1 MPGQAQNAALQLFG
15 FIPEPKKQ
23 PNPAL
28 FIRRHGRPLPVCA
41 NTPDLPV
48 KGLLKV
54 QAYVHNRLTI
64 CSYQGGSRRVAKRMK
79 AKDLSAVVAA
89 KPNLDILRK
98 TRRQL
103 KIGGRWREKPLT
115 TDFTS
120 RAKNMIRDASSII
133 ETDAG
138 GVPLFLTL
146 TCPGGTENVFE
157 AFGIAAGYIVD
168 RFNRWLRYKVQNG
181 WFCYVWELQGRG
193 APHLHYLF
201 KIEAG
206 SNFSHFYKE
215 VRREYRK
222 ILLDVCEESGVDLF
236 ERGDGTSHAQNPN
249 LPVINFRKVK
259 TSVAGYIAKYASK
272 GRSKGVRG
280 VSFSPGRWWGVSYPL
295 RREVLKRRISFIV
308 GMTEIEAASERL
320 LECVERLG
328 KTVEKIWRCDS
339 GPIGPGEFVSLI
351 VRGGTVRDCAD
362 AIRSWLIDGDTTGFA
377 NLAVIPNMVPPAPA

>member
-1 MPGQAQNAALQLFG
+1 MPGQASNAALQLFG

-23 PNPAL
+23 ANPAL
-28 FIRRHGRPLPVCA
+28 QCSRLGLCLPVRSDV
-41 NTPDLPV
+41 PDLPF

-54 QAYVHNRLTI
+54 QAYVHNRVTL
-64 CSYQGGSRRVAKRMK
+64 CAYQGGTRKVAKRMK
-79 AKDLSAVVAA
+79 ARDLRQAVLA

-120 RAKNMIRDASSII
+120 RAKNWIRDACHLI

-146 TCPGGTENVFE
+146 TCPGGTNDVYE
-157 AFGIAAGYIVD
+157 AMGIASGYIVD
-168 RFNRWLRYKVQNG
+168 RFNRWIRGRVQNG
-181 WFCYVWELQGRG
+181 WFAYVWELQGRG

-206 SNFSHFYKE
+206 KNFSLFYKE
-215 VRREYRK
+215 VRKEWRK
-222 ILLDVCEESGVDLF
+222 ILLDVSQEAGVDLF
-236 ERGDGTSHAQNPN
+236 RCEDGRTHKDNPN

-259 TSVAGYIAKYASK
+259 TSVAGYLAKYASK

-295 RREVLKRRISFIV
+295 RREVLKRRVSFVV
-308 GMTEIEAASERL
+308 GMTEIEAASARI
-320 LECVERLG
+320 LECVEKLG
-328 KTVEKIWRCDS
+328 NAVSKIWRAS
-339 GPIGPGEFVSLI
+339 SEQTGPGEFVSII
-351 VRGGTVRDCAD
+351 VRGVGAGDCAN
-362 AIRSWLIDGDTTGFA
+362 AIRAWLMDGDTTDMSKFS
-377 NLAVIPNMVPPAPA
+377 LIPPMVREAPA